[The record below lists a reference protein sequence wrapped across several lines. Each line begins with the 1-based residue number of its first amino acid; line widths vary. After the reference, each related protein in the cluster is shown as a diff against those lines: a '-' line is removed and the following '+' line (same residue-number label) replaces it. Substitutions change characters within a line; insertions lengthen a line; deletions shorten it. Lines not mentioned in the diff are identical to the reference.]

1 MSRAPPPAPRG
12 HAATATPLPARLTS
26 PPPRPRPLRRHC
38 HRLRRACSAPYW
50 SRRVAAPAT
59 ERGRLRSRQR
69 RRGGDSPRSRPSSER
84 VSLRLTS
91 VFGDRGPTVTS
102 EPAGRR
108 SRGGPAGAPR
118 RWAVGL
124 SREQQEGERTPP
136 PGSLGPP
143 GRRGAERPRGGAA
156 GGSGGAFP
164 RPVPASR
171 GRSPAEQRAAG
182 DPSRHREL
190 AWRSP
195 TRPPPMMTRTLS
207 IPRPRGDTP
216 NPPTT
221 LGGTRSLGDTLQQG
235 DTHSLGDT
243 LQQGGTHSQGWPCP
257 PCLFD
262 LVMMALVMVP
272 PSNQPTGT
280 TGRSGILS
288 SASSPVR
295 SFVQRNVA
303 IYYASYAVFLV
314 TYLML
319 ACCQGPRRRFPWN
332 IILLSI
338 FTLAMGLMTG
348 TIASMYRT
356 NAVLIAILIT
366 AIVAIIVTIF
376 CFQTKVDFTSC
387 PGLFCV
393 LGIVVMVT
401 GIVTAIVLS
410 FKYVPWLHMLYA
422 AIGAIAFTL
431 FLAYD
436 TQLVLG
442 NRKNTLSPEE
452 YVYGALTIY
461 TDIIYIFTF
470 MLQIVGRD

>member
-1 MSRAPPPAPRG
+1 MAQPSAPPAYDDKNPLYPPPPAGYPQ
-12 HAATATPLPARLTS
+12 
-26 PPPRPRPLRRHC
+26 PPH
-38 HRLRRACSAPYW
+38 Y
-50 SRRVAAPAT
+50 
-59 ERGRLRSRQR
+59 
-69 RRGGDSPRSRPSSER
+69 GGYPQP
-84 VSLRLTS
+84 
-91 VFGDRGPTVTS
+91 
-102 EPAGRR
+102 
-108 SRGGPAGAPR
+108 GGYHP
-118 RWAVGL
+118 
-124 SREQQEGERTPP
+124 Q
-136 PGSLGPP
+136 PGGYP
-143 GRRGAERPRGGAA
+143 AA
-156 GGSGGAFP
+156 GGYAQPGGYP
-164 RPVPASR
+164 
-171 GRSPAEQRAAG
+171 AAG
-182 DPSRHREL
+182 GYPQPGM
-190 AWRSP
+190 AMP
-195 TRPPPMMTRTLS
+195 TMPMRF
-207 IPRPRGDTP
+207 GD
-216 NPPTT
+216 N
-221 LGGTRSLGDTLQQG
+221 GLGDGSPFQSADWDDRKVRHTFIRKVYAIISLQ
-235 DTHSLGDT
+235 L
-243 LQQGGTHSQGWPCP
+243 
-257 PCLFD
+257 
-262 LVMMALVMVP
+262 LVTV
-272 PSNQPTGT
+272 
-280 TGRSGILS
+280 GII
-288 SASSPVR
+288 AVFTFVHPVR

-314 TYLML
+314 TYLVL

-356 NAVLIAILIT
+356 NAVLIAMLIT

-452 YVYGALTIY
+452 YIYGALTIY

-470 MLQIVGRD
+470 ILQIVGRD